1 MSGTVS
7 TLTNSLTVMPLE
19 SLTVK
24 SVELSVENS
33 YEIITVNVS
42 LMVIYLR
49 QLCQN
54 IICLFPNKQILTT
67 SDKLL
72 FSCCTAA

>member
-42 LMVIYLR
+42 L
-49 QLCQN
+49 
-54 IICLFPNKQILTT
+54 
-67 SDKLL
+67 
-72 FSCCTAA
+72 